1 MIRRPLRAALLGAAL
16 LALPLP
22 VAVTP
27 AQAQWTV
34 FDPWNY
40 AQNILSAARALDQ
53 INNQIASLQNEA
65 QMLINQ
71 ARNLASLPYS
81 SLMRLQ
87 QSFART
93 QQLIARAQ
101 RLAYEVTD
109 IERAFTQGYGSA
121 ASLGSSQ
128 QMFANAR
135 ERWQTSVAGFQ
146 DALLTQATV
155 VGNLTGT
162 RAEIE
167 ALIGQSQGA
176 TGALQAAQAG
186 NQLLALQSQQIADLT
201 ALLAA
206 QGRAQALEAARVASG
221 EERCQVCDLLG
232 LKGQELVAC
241 LRRLERSG
249 RALALADQRLDLGA
263 GAGEVAD
270 HRRLGHQ
277 RVLEAGDGGLP
288 ALARTGEH
296 LLARAERGAAAVAL
310 GEGALNV
317 GDLVG
322 ESLGAGDQ
330 LLGLVEGLLKAG
342 ERRVGQAREVA
353 RLVDQHLRL
362 VLERGDLVVDLVQ
375 RAGGGEDV
383 LRVVPRVEDRP
394 LRLGGRDRDGER
406 QAEEGRAEK
415 HGAERA
421 ADHGVESSGG
431 SGRSSA
437 AQSRPRR
444 SSQARAKPARPWVA
458 RVSAMAA
465 WSVLE
470 EAAQKASATSESPS
484 SKSRLPRRDW
494 Q

>member
-1 MIRRPLRAALLGAAL
+1 MIRRPLRVALLGAAL
-16 LALPLP
+16 LGLPLP

-109 IERAFTQGYGSA
+109 IERAFTQGYGSS
-121 ASLGSSQ
+121 ASLGSGQ
-128 QMFANAR
+128 QMVANAR

-146 DALLTQATV
+146 DALMTQATV

-201 ALLAA
+201 ALVAA

-221 EERCQVCDLLG
+221 EE
-232 LKGQELVAC
+232 
-241 LRRLERSG
+241 
-249 RALALADQRLDLGA
+249 
-263 GAGEVAD
+263 
-270 HRRLGHQ
+270 
-277 RVLEAGDGGLP
+277 
-288 ALARTGEH
+288 
-296 LLARAERGAAAVAL
+296 
-310 GEGALNV
+310 
-317 GDLVG
+317 
-322 ESLGAGDQ
+322 
-330 LLGLVEGLLKAG
+330 
-342 ERRVGQAREVA
+342 QARE
-353 RLVDQHLRL
+353 Q
-362 VLERGDLVVDLVQ
+362 LERFLAPG
-375 RAGGGEDV
+375 AGYQPGSAQMFH
-383 LRVVPRVEDRP
+383 
-394 LRLGGRDRDGER
+394 GR
-406 QAEEGRAEK
+406 
-415 HGAERA
+415 
-421 ADHGVESSGG
+421 
-431 SGRSSA
+431 
-437 AQSRPRR
+437 
-444 SSQARAKPARPWVA
+444 
-458 RVSAMAA
+458 
-465 WSVLE
+465 
-470 EAAQKASATSESPS
+470 
-484 SKSRLPRRDW
+484 
-494 Q
+494 